1 MKNWLLI
8 VFLTLVLGGCS
19 RSTQMVL
26 HYDGLANDAI
36 YLSVAEVGKPIGQ
49 VTDTLLLENGCATFT
64 FDTTKPIAV
73 WLMPCDF
80 VFDEPIEGGVRML
93 RNGGGFMELFL
104 APHEQVSL
112 RARSHGTYVTAEVKG
127 SALNREVVALRNER
141 NPLLGEL
148 YTAAQNGDYATVMQL
163 GPKMTAQLT
172 AYIEANPAKE
182 SSVYALLQLDEESV
196 AAYFDKVDAAA
207 FKGALCP
214 MKESLHYIAE
224 GQKVLLGAKET
235 IAEGREAP
243 DFTLRNLANES
254 VSLHSLRGKWVVLDF
269 WGSWCGWCITGF
281 PAMKEA
287 YAKYDGRLEII
298 GIACKD
304 TEENWRKAVEKYEL
318 PWLHLFNSQDINPS
332 ESPMYLYGV
341 EGFPTK
347 IILSPDGLIDG
358 IFVGESEA
366 FYQALERAMNRG

>member
-8 VFLTLVLGGCS
+8 VFLTLVLGSCS

-49 VTDTLLLENGCATFT
+49 VTDTLLLENGWATYT
-64 FDTTKPIAV
+64 FDTTKPMAV

-80 VFDEPIEGGVRML
+80 VFDEPIEGGMRML

-104 APHEQVSL
+104 SPHEQVSL

-207 FKGALCP
+207 FKGTLCP
-214 MKESLHYIAE
+214 LKESLHYIAE

-235 IAEGREAP
+235 IVEGREAP

-269 WGSWCGWCITGF
+269 WGSWCG
-281 PAMKEA
+281 
-287 YAKYDGRLEII
+287 
-298 GIACKD
+298 
-304 TEENWRKAVEKYEL
+304 
-318 PWLHLFNSQDINPS
+318 
-332 ESPMYLYGV
+332 
-341 EGFPTK
+341 
-347 IILSPDGLIDG
+347 
-358 IFVGESEA
+358 
-366 FYQALERAMNRG
+366 